1 MVERNSENSGEIRGL
16 SKSQFLRLIYLTEL
30 ALVILS
36 LIVVRLYY
44 GNYFP
49 YNFSLD
55 SRDILI
61 GLASAVPIS
70 ITIYLLMAGP
80 ISRITWI
87 QRAMSQIN
95 EKLYLPFGRSIRSL
109 TIFEIVLI
117 SCAAGI
123 GEEIFFRGMMQSFI
137 GVWWAAVI
145 FGLLHAL
152 TPAYFIIATAVG
164 IWLGLLYQFSD
175 NLLVPMVA
183 HAAYDIFALNFLR
196 MQYLRR
202 SKLDA

>member
-137 GVWWAAVI
+137 GVWWAAVV

>member
-80 ISRITWI
+80 ISRIAWI

-137 GVWWAAVI
+137 GVWWAAVV

>member
-1 MVERNSENSGEIRGL
+1 MVVRNSENSGEIRGL

-61 GLASAVPIS
+61 GLASAVPIA
-70 ITIYLLMAGP
+70 ITIYLLMVGP

-95 EKLYLPFGRSIRSL
+95 EKLYLPFGRSIQSL
-109 TIFEIVLI
+109 TTFEIVLI

-137 GVWWAAVI
+137 GVWWAAVV

>member
-55 SRDILI
+55 FRDILI

-137 GVWWAAVI
+137 GVWWAAVV